1 MQRIDVDAV
10 HLDAWRSFL
19 TAHAGLLDR
28 LGEEMEAE
36 TGLPL
41 PWYEVLL
48 LIYESEG
55 RRLRMHELADS
66 RLLSRS
72 AMTRFVDR
80 MEAAGL
86 VHRETCDDDRRG
98 TFVTATELGKQRFR
112 EAGRVHLRGIE
123 NHFAR
128 YLTDREAATLATT
141 MDRVVDR
148 LEVNPEADA
157 PVRP

>member
-1 MQRIDVDAV
+1 MQKTAVDAV

-19 TAHAGLLDR
+19 TAHAGLIDR

-48 LIYESEG
+48 LIYESDD
-55 RRLRMHELADS
+55 RQLRMHELAES

-86 VHRETCDDDRRG
+86 VHRETCVSDRRG
-98 TFVTATELGKQRFR
+98 TFVTATDLGKKRFR
-112 EAGRVHLRGIE
+112 AAGRVHLRGIE
-123 NHFAR
+123 EHFAR
-128 YLTDREAATLATT
+128 RVAEAEAATLTT
-141 MDRVVDR
+141 MMDRIVVG
-148 LEVNPEADA
+148 LADQ
-157 PVRP
+157 P

>member
-1 MQRIDVDAV
+1 MQKTAVDAV

-19 TAHAGLLDR
+19 TAHAGLIDR

-48 LIYESEG
+48 LIYESDD
-55 RRLRMHELADS
+55 RQLRMHELAES

-86 VHRETCDDDRRG
+86 VHRESCVSDRRG
-98 TFVTATELGKQRFR
+98 TFVTATDLGKKRFR

-123 NHFAR
+123 EHFAR
-128 YLTDREAATLATT
+128 RVAEAEAATLTT
-141 MDRVVDR
+141 MMDRIVVG
-148 LEVNPEADA
+148 LADQ
-157 PVRP
+157 P

>member
-1 MQRIDVDAV
+1 MQKTAVDAV

-19 TAHAGLLDR
+19 TAHAGLIDR

-48 LIYESEG
+48 LIYESDD
-55 RRLRMHELADS
+55 RQLRMHELAES

-86 VHRETCDDDRRG
+86 VHRETCVSDRRG
-98 TFVTATELGKQRFR
+98 TFVTATDLGKKRFR

-123 NHFAR
+123 EHFAR
-128 YLTDREAATLATT
+128 RVAEAEAATLTT
-141 MDRVVDR
+141 MMDRIVVG
-148 LEVNPEADA
+148 LADQ
-157 PVRP
+157 P

>member
-1 MQRIDVDAV
+1 MSHSLACMQKTAVDAV

-19 TAHAGLLDR
+19 TAHATLIDR

-48 LIYESEG
+48 LIYESDG
-55 RRLRMHELADS
+55 RQLRMHELAES

-86 VHRETCDDDRRG
+86 VDRETCNADRRG
-98 TFVTATELGKQRFR
+98 TFVTATDLGKKRFR

-123 NHFAR
+123 EHFAR
-128 YLTDREAATLATT
+128 QVTEAEAAMLTT
-141 MDRVVDR
+141 MMDRVVRGLDDQ
-148 LEVNPEADA
+148 P
-157 PVRP
+157 

>member
-1 MQRIDVDAV
+1 MQKTGVDAV
-10 HLDAWRSFL
+10 HLHAWRSFL

-28 LGEEMEAE
+28 LGEEMVAE
-36 TGLPL
+36 TGLTL

-48 LIYESEG
+48 LIYESDD
-55 RRLRMHELADS
+55 RQLRMHELADS

-86 VHRETCDDDRRG
+86 VHREACDDDRRG
-98 TFVTATELGKQRFR
+98 TFVTATEFGKQRFR

-123 NHFAR
+123 DHFAR
-128 YLTDREAATLATT
+128 YLTDGEAATLATT
-141 MDRVVDR
+141 MDRVVDG
-148 LEVNPEADA
+148 LDGQS
-157 PVRP
+157 

>member
-1 MQRIDVDAV
+1 MQKAAIDTVR
-10 HLDAWRSFL
+10 LDAWRSFL
-19 TAHAGLLDR
+19 TAHAGLIDR

-48 LIYESEG
+48 LIYESDD
-55 RRLRMHELADS
+55 RQLRMHELAES

-86 VHRETCDDDRRG
+86 VHRETCVSDRRG
-98 TFVTATELGKQRFR
+98 TFVTATDLGKKRFR

-123 NHFAR
+123 EHFAR
-128 YLTDREAATLATT
+128 RVAEPEAATLTT
-141 MDRVVDR
+141 MMDRVVVG
-148 LEVNPEADA
+148 LADQ
-157 PVRP
+157 P